1 MCDVF
6 NDVIIDRRKH
16 GLKRD
21 WSKAITLKDIV
32 KQKIEVPCI
41 IGDRGIILKSLEN
54 EPGKYQLPLIVIQLK
69 DMRTDTVRMADL
81 HADVFYQQDNLFAE
95 LTPDDPRYRPQELS
109 KRRGQ
114 PINLSYDVTFITK
127 YKEDLDQIISNFAV
141 FFRPDIYLKWWHPRI
156 KVKPLTSQLLWGHSV
171 SFENNADFQPTN
183 VFTYKATTSFTFK
196 TWLFFGMDATD
207 NTIDPNL
214 EKLIKYVKIFPNR
227 TGEDQDMNKAD
238 DYPESDA
245 YIFGDAIDKTTE
257 SGLNFWSVDTGQEF
271 VGTDVEKM
279 KEGHYVVNNVFSD
292 EYPPIA
298 DDPVISRVKTNP
310 LVGDI
315 MTNYDRWHVN
325 DMDEYQRYMQ
335 WDSKA
340 INTYENSFVKNI
352 FFKGSYP
359 QSAMYETPPSG
370 DFLFNKYYKTY
381 DVNEKIFK
389 HEFGSEFLVRG
400 KTKIDYDPVSKD
412 LKLAFSYRED
422 AFSASGMCIYNSD
435 DLKENGYVQE
445 FMLRSKDINGTDDH
459 IGLDLHY
466 EFNYDLE
473 VIEDK
478 TTKEYS
484 YINPMNNIAKFFEAT
499 LYIQDYEVKS
509 KLIKLRNILKSHWK
523 AFNLVEK
530 DEGIYW
536 IEIEDTKLGEY
547 LKSKNLYDEAKWRSL
562 KIVKEEFHD
571 NYFYHVLTNKYV
583 YIVLKI
589 NAKKE
594 SDCDIY
600 DWGVLFPMSYIQGKA
615 LLYEVTYPNSRELL
629 GLNFYVGI

>member
-1 MCDVF
+1 MS
-6 NDVIIDRRKH
+6 
-16 GLKRD
+16 G
-21 WSKAITLKDIV
+21 
-32 KQKIEVPCI
+32 VP
-41 IGDRGIILKSLEN
+41 RG
-54 EPGKYQLPLIVIQLK
+54 
-69 DMRTDTVRMADL
+69 M
-81 HADVFYQQDNLFAE
+81 
-95 LTPDDPRYRPQELS
+95 
-109 KRRGQ
+109 
-114 PINLSYDVTFITK
+114 
-127 YKEDLDQIISNFAV
+127 
-141 FFRPDIYLKWWHPRI
+141 
-156 KVKPLTSQLLWGHSV
+156 
-171 SFENNADFQPTN
+171 SF
-183 VFTYKATTSFTFK
+183 
-196 TWLFFGMDATD
+196 
-207 NTIDPNL
+207 
-214 EKLIKYVKIFPNR
+214 
-227 TGEDQDMNKAD
+227 
-238 DYPESDA
+238 
-245 YIFGDAIDKTTE
+245 
-257 SGLNFWSVDTGQEF
+257 
-271 VGTDVEKM
+271 
-279 KEGHYVVNNVFSD
+279 
-292 EYPPIA
+292 
-298 DDPVISRVKTNP
+298 
-310 LVGDI
+310 
-315 MTNYDRWHVN
+315 
-325 DMDEYQRYMQ
+325 
-335 WDSKA
+335 
-340 INTYENSFVKNI
+340 
-352 FFKGSYP
+352 
-359 QSAMYETPPSG
+359 
-370 DFLFNKYYKTY
+370 YYKTY

-389 HEFGSEFLVRG
+389 HEFGSEFLVGG

-445 FMLRSKDINGTDDH
+445 FMLRSKDINGTNDH

-594 SDCDIY
+594 SDCEIY